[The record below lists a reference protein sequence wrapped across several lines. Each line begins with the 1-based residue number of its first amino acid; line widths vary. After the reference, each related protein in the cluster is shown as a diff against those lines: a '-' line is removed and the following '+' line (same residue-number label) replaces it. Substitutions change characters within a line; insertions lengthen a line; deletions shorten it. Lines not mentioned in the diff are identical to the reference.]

1 MEVKGFWSYSEIFPD
16 NFVVVDYQE
25 IKLEDGSIIELNSEA
40 NNHPACKLIGSFGE
54 VPHELAASLGFKI
67 VEM

>member
-1 MEVKGFWSYSEIFPD
+1 MEVKGFWSYSENLPD
-16 NFVVVDYQE
+16 NFVVGDHQKIE
-25 IKLEDGSIIELNSEA
+25 LEDGNILELDSEE